1 MSKERF
7 ALSTISPPSPEEE
20 GEYESTTNRPPSC
33 SKIFS
38 MAERLYD
45 VVWTMRERGLDPA
58 ACEEIETLAS
68 SILAASSL
76 QDPADH
82 RAQKLKEVLQYLE
95 RRIGSMLNAGAQAG
109 PMPPEGLI
117 PPIQPAAA
125 AAPTEPL
132 LRWQDQ
138 CRGPRQMI
146 RSRRSR
152 RRPTRSGLPF
162 SPDGGYL
169 LQL

>member
-1 MSKERF
+1 
-7 ALSTISPPSPEEE
+7 
-20 GEYESTTNRPPSC
+20 
-33 SKIFS
+33 

-45 VVWTMRERGLDPA
+45 VAWTMRERGLDPA
-58 ACEEIETLAS
+58 TCEEIETLAS

-125 AAPTEPL
+125 AAPTEPAPPMA
-132 LRWQDQ
+132 RPM
-138 CRGPRQMI
+138 PRTAPNYPLAALKATTDEERI
-146 RSRRSR
+146 ALF
-152 RRPTRSGLPF
+152 T
-162 SPDGGYL
+162 
-169 LQL
+169 